1 MNEKLER
8 LGGSKEEREKKIA
21 EFKKL
26 ATKRAGEAKIA
37 EAKARDFIKNES
49 WETFRALV
57 CYAHMPTNPQ
67 DDTLFCL
74 GLQGWREGRSGSIGV
89 IIKTI
94 EGFYKSAF
102 PCPYWNKLDC
112 PLRERLARKE
122 EEKRKQKEVGF

>member
-1 MNEKLER
+1 MSEKYR

-26 ATKRAGEAKIA
+26 ASKMAGEAKIA
-37 EAKARDFIKNES
+37 EQKARDFIKSES
-49 WETFRALV
+49 WETFKALV
-57 CYAHMPTNPQ
+57 CYTPMPTNPQ

-94 EGFYKSAF
+94 EGFYSSAF
-102 PCPYWNKLDC
+102 PCHYWNNQNC
-112 PLRERLARKE
+112 PLREGLARRE
-122 EEKRKQKEVGF
+122 EEIKRKVDF